1 MSQKLEKYARE
12 IGRNV
17 EHQAQDLAHVQARLM
32 RLERTMS
39 DLDLVQQSDKLAR
52 QMRRT
57 VRAAERNE
65 AACRRNMV
73 LALVLAALTGL
84 VAVVGLTS
92 NTTAEAVENHVENV
106 EAQETAEDFENEKI
120 EVALLERAHVL
131 ENCTVT
137 HYDTCVKCCGKS
149 DGITASG
156 LQAVSGVTVAVD
168 PAVIPLGSDVLV
180 DYGDGVLHYYRAD
193 DTGSGVKGNAIDLC
207 VSSHAEALELGCRT
221 ATVYWVEG

>member
-1 MSQKLEKYARE
+1 MSQKLGKYARE
-12 IGRNV
+12 IGRKV
-17 EHQAQDLAHVQARLM
+17 EYQAQDLAHVQARLM
-32 RLERTMS
+32 RLERTVA
-39 DLDLVQQSDKLAR
+39 DFDLVRQSENLER
-52 QMRRT
+52 QMRHT

-65 AACRRNMV
+65 AAYRRNMV
-73 LALVLAALTGL
+73 LALVLATLTGL

-92 NTTAEAVENHVENV
+92 NSAAEAVENV

-137 HYDTCVKCCGKS
+137 HYDVCVRCCGKT

-156 LQAVSGVTVAVD
+156 LMAVPGVTVAVD

-193 DTGSGVKGNAIDLC
+193 DTGSGVKGNAIDIC

>member
-12 IGRNV
+12 IGRKV

-32 RLERTMS
+32 RLERTVA
-39 DLDLVQQSDKLAR
+39 DFDLVRQSENLAR
-52 QMRRT
+52 QMRHT

-65 AACRRNMV
+65 AAYHRNMV
-73 LALVLAALTGL
+73 LALVLATLTGL

-92 NTTAEAVENHVENV
+92 NSAAEAVENHVENV

-137 HYDTCVKCCGKS
+137 HYDVCVRCCGKS

-156 LQAVSGVTVAVD
+156 LQAVPGVTVAVD

-180 DYGDGVLHYYRAD
+180 DYGDGVLHYYHAD